1 MTRWVAVCGLL
12 LVPVGLRAQSPL
24 LPDTVTLSVGDS
36 RVLVT
41 DVRRVALGSGK
52 VVSITTPER
61 GQLLLFGES
70 AGRTTAQLWMR
81 DGSRHVLR
89 IVVNDQDLAGRL
101 EEVQKLLTGVNG
113 VAARIVGDRILLEGD
128 RVSEAD
134 QRRATDVAAL
144 FPGVVLD
151 FVGRLGW
158 ETMVQLDVRIVEV
171 RRDQLRQL
179 GLRWDSDAAGPEVA
193 VQARGGQGMR
203 VSGTLASTLGSRIDL
218 LQQRGLAQTVAEP
231 TLSCRSGGIARF
243 ISGGEVPIPVTDG
256 LGAVDVQYK
265 EYGVILEVRPRAE
278 SNGGIYAEVD
288 VELSQVDSSVR
299 VRDFPGFI
307 KRRTSTAINAQ
318 AGETIAVAGLLARE
332 HSRDRQGIPGLSDL
346 PVGNGLFASTKR
358 QQRQTELVVLIT
370 PHRFESG
377 VEDATHPAKDQRELV
392 KRANEI
398 LESGKKPEVGVRDVR
413 Q

>member
-1 MTRWVAVCGLL
+1 MKRWIATISLMLTSLGLH
-12 LVPVGLRAQSPL
+12 AQAPL

-36 RVLVT
+36 KVLLA
-41 DVRRVALGSGK
+41 DIRRVALGSGK
-52 VVSITTPER
+52 IVSITTPER

-70 AGRTTAQLWMR
+70 AGHTTAQLWLR
-81 DGSRHVLR
+81 DGSRHVLN
-89 IVVNDQDLAGRL
+89 ITVSEQDLTMRL
-101 EEVQKLLTGVNG
+101 NEIRQLLVGMTGVT
-113 VAARIVGDRILLEGD
+113 ARIVSDRIVLEGD

-134 QRRATDVAAL
+134 HQRATGVASL
-144 FPGVVLD
+144 FPGLVLD

-179 GLRWDSDAAGPEVA
+179 GLRWDSDVAGPEIS
-193 VQARGGQGMR
+193 VQAGGGQGVR
-203 VSGTLASTLGSRIDL
+203 VSATLAATLGSRIDL

-231 TLSCRSGGIARF
+231 TLSCRSGGVARF

-299 VRDFPGFI
+299 VRDYPGFV

-318 AGETIAVAGLLARE
+318 AGETIAVSGLLARE
-332 HSRDRQGIPGLSDL
+332 SSRDRQGIPGLADL
-346 PVGNGLFASTKR
+346 PVGSGLFASTKR

-370 PHRFESG
+370 PHRFDSG
-377 VEDATHPAKDQRELV
+377 IDDAAHSAPAQQGLV
-392 KRANEI
+392 DRANA
-398 LESGKKPEVGVRDVR
+398 LMDSGAAPGAGNGAQR
-413 Q
+413 

>member
-1 MTRWVAVCGLL
+1 MKSWIVTGLL
-12 LVPVGLRAQSPL
+12 LASAGLQAQ
-24 LPDTVTLSVGDS
+24 TLSLPAAITLTVGDS
-36 RVLVT
+36 QILLA
-41 DVRRVALGSGK
+41 DIRRVALGSGK
-52 VVSITTPER
+52 IVSITTPER
-61 GQLLLFGES
+61 GQLLLLGES
-70 AGRTTAQLWMR
+70 AGHTTAQLWLR
-81 DGSRHVLR
+81 DGSRHVLQ
-89 IVVNDQDLAGRL
+89 INVHDQDLTARL
-101 EEVQKLLTGVNG
+101 EEVRQLLVG
-113 VAARIVGDRILLEGD
+113 VAGVTARIVSDRILLEGD

-134 QRRATDVAAL
+134 HQRAISVVSL
-144 FPGVVLD
+144 FPGLVLD

-179 GLRWDSDAAGPEVA
+179 GLRWDSTITGPEVSIRA
-193 VQARGGQGMR
+193 GGGQGVH
-203 VSGTLASTLGSRIDL
+203 VSATLATTLGSRIDL

-231 TLSCRSGGIARF
+231 TLSCRSGGVARF

-299 VRDFPGFI
+299 VRDYPGFV

-318 AGETIAVAGLLARE
+318 AGETIAIAGLLARE
-332 HSRDRQGIPGLSDL
+332 NSRDRQGIPGLSDL
-346 PVGNGLFASTKR
+346 PVGSGLFASTKR

-370 PHRFESG
+370 PHRFEAGIENVS
-377 VEDATHPAKDQRELV
+377 HPGPQQQGLV
-392 KRANEI
+392 DRANA
-398 LESGKKPEVGVRDVR
+398 LTDPHAASGSEGAR

>member
-1 MTRWVAVCGLL
+1 VIRCLAASLL
-12 LVPVGLRAQSPL
+12 LVSVWSQAQSL
-24 LPDTVTLSVGDS
+24 ALPDAITLSVGDS
-36 RVLVT
+36 RVLLA
-41 DVRRVALGSGK
+41 DIRRVALGSGK

-70 AGRTTAQLWMR
+70 AGHTTAQLWLR
-81 DGSRHVLR
+81 DGSRRVLQ
-89 IVVNDQDLAGRL
+89 INVNEQDLAVRL
-101 EEVQKLLTGVNG
+101 NEVRQLLVGVSG
-113 VAARIVGDRILLEGD
+113 VSARIVSDRIVLEGD

-134 QRRATDVAAL
+134 HQRATGVASL
-144 FPGVVLD
+144 FPGLVLD

-158 ETMVQLDVRIVEV
+158 ETMVQMDVRIVEV

-179 GLRWDSDAAGPEVA
+179 GLRWDSDAAGPVVSVKA
-193 VQARGGQGMR
+193 GGGNG
-203 VSGTLASTLGSRIDL
+203 VSIDASLATTLGSRIDL

-231 TLSCRSGGIARF
+231 TLSCRSGGVARF

-299 VRDFPGFI
+299 VRDYPGFV

-332 HSRDRQGIPGLSDL
+332 RSRDRQGIPGLSDL
-346 PVGNGLFASTKR
+346 PVGSSLFASTKR

-370 PHRFESG
+370 PHRFDSG
-377 VEDATHPAKDQRELV
+377 IDDARHAGPAQQGLVE
-392 KRANEI
+392 RANA
-398 LESGKKPEVGVRDVR
+398 LMDSGATPTLGDGAQR
-413 Q
+413 

>member
-1 MTRWVAVCGLL
+1 VKWWIVVC
-12 LVPVGLRAQSPL
+12 LVLASPWIRAQTSPL
-24 LPDTVTLSVGDS
+24 PATITLSVGDS
-36 RVLVT
+36 RVLLA
-41 DVRRVALGSGK
+41 DIRRVALGSGK

-70 AGRTTAQLWMR
+70 AGHTTAQLWLR
-81 DGSRHVLR
+81 DGSRHVIRIDVNHQDLNARLDEIRQLLVGVTGVSARVVSDR
-89 IVVNDQDLAGRL
+89 IV
-101 EEVQKLLTGVNG
+101 
-113 VAARIVGDRILLEGD
+113 LEGD

-134 QRRATDVAAL
+134 HQRATGVAAL
-144 FPGVVLD
+144 FPGLVLD
-151 FVGRLGW
+151 FVGRVGW
-158 ETMVQLDVRIVEV
+158 ETMVQMDVRIVEV

-179 GLRWDSDAAGPEVA
+179 GLRWDAGAAGPEVS
-193 VQARGGQGMR
+193 VQAGAGQGVK
-203 VSGTLASTLGSRIDL
+203 VSATLATTLGSRIDL

-288 VELSQVDSSVR
+288 VELSQLDSSVR
-299 VRDFPGFI
+299 VRDFPGFV

-318 AGETIAVAGLLARE
+318 AGETIAVSGLLARE
-332 HSRDRQGIPGLSDL
+332 LSRDRQGIPGLADL
-346 PVGNGLFASTKR
+346 PLGSGLFASTRR

-370 PHRFESG
+370 PHRFDSG
-377 VEDATHPAKDQRELV
+377 LDDPGHADPTQNELV
-392 KRANEI
+392 QRANA
-398 LESGKKPEVGVRDVR
+398 LMSPATVPATRDGVQR
-413 Q
+413 

>member
-1 MTRWVAVCGLL
+1 MKSWIAS
-12 LVPVGLRAQSPL
+12 VGFMLAPL
-24 LPDTVTLSVGDS
+24 GICAEAPSLPDSVTLTVGDS
-36 RVLVT
+36 KVLLA
-41 DVRRVALGSGK
+41 DIRRVALGSGK

-70 AGRTTAQLWMR
+70 AGHTTAQMWLR
-81 DGSRHVLR
+81 DGSRHVLH
-89 IVVNDQDLAGRL
+89 ITVNEQDLAGRL
-101 EEVQKLLTGVNG
+101 DEVRQLLAGVTGVTAR
-113 VAARIVGDRILLEGD
+113 VISDRIVLEGD

-134 QRRATDVAAL
+134 HQRAIGVASL
-144 FPGVVLD
+144 FPGLVLD

-171 RRDQLRQL
+171 RRDQLREL
-179 GLRWDSDAAGPEVA
+179 GLRWDSNVPGPEISVRA
-193 VQARGGQGMR
+193 GSGQGVR
-203 VSGTLASTLGSRIDL
+203 VSATLATTLGSRINL

-231 TLSCRSGGIARF
+231 TLSCRSGGVARF

-288 VELSQVDSSVR
+288 VELSQVDTSVR
-299 VRDFPGFI
+299 VRDYPGFV

-318 AGETIAVAGLLARE
+318 AGETIAVSGLLARE
-332 HSRDRQGIPGLSDL
+332 RSRDRQGIPGLADL
-346 PVGNGLFASTKR
+346 PVGSGLFASTKR

-370 PHRFESG
+370 PHRFDSG
-377 VEDATHPAKDQRELV
+377 IDDASHAGPAQQGLLERANALMDSGTGRVVEDGAR
-392 KRANEI
+392 
-398 LESGKKPEVGVRDVR
+398 
-413 Q
+413 